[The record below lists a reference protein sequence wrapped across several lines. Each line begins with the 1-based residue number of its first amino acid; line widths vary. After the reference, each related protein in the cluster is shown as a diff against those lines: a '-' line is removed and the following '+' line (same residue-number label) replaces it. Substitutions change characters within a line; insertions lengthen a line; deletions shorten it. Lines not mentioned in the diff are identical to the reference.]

1 MHRSRVWGFAAG
13 LALAGTAFAQ
23 GSGKAV
29 IAAKGDIKWSD
40 AGIPGVTK
48 APVDGDMAKGAS
60 HFFWSYP
67 AGFVTPVHHHSADHY
82 VTTISGNLVLIVD
95 GKEHPL
101 PPGSFFAL
109 TGKVKHSARCESKE
123 PCVMFIDARGP
134 WDAVP
139 EADAKH

>member
-1 MHRSRVWGFAAG
+1 MHRSRVLG
-13 LALAGTAFAQ
+13 LVAVAALAGAVLAQ

-29 IAAKGDIKWSD
+29 VAAKGDLKWSD

-67 AGFVTPVHHHSADHY
+67 PGFVTPVHHHSADHY
-82 VTTISGNLVLIVD
+82 VTTISGSLVLIAD
-95 GKEHPL
+95 GKEHAL

-109 TGKVKHSARCESKE
+109 TGKAKHAARCESKE
-123 PCVMFIDARGP
+123 PCVMLVDARGP
-134 WDAVP
+134 WDVVP
-139 EADAKH
+139 EPETKH

>member
-1 MHRSRVWGFAAG
+1 MNRTTAWGFAA
-13 LALAGTAFAQ
+13 ALAVAGAAFAQ
-23 GSGKAV
+23 GPGNAV
-29 IAAKGDIKWSD
+29 IAPKGDLKWSD

-82 VTTISGNLVLIVD
+82 VTTISGSLVLITD

-109 TGKVKHSARCESKE
+109 TGKMKHSARCDSKE
-123 PCVMFIDARGP
+123 PCVMLIDARGP
-134 WDAVP
+134 WDVVP